1 MTWDVITFGLV
12 LAGFIVLVAWFSELL
27 TRITRIP
34 NIVFYLLF
42 SLLLAPFIFLFG
54 AGLIDQQILELII
67 GLCIAIVVFE
77 GGYSFNRCISTIE
90 SHLPGHRRR
99 DCKPLPFRH
108 LLRRILRLSVIAGII
123 TAIVMTF
130 IFIFI
135 AGFPPILAALAG
147 ALCAITGPTVINPIL
162 RELNIKEDIAETLQG
177 EGELNDPIF
186 GIVAAA
192 IFTAFTIEA
201 IVGTTHLVLIIVLS
215 AVDLVIGILV
225 GLAIGGIGIFLGKYI
240 RPWATIRYGH
250 RFNQTVVV
258 TLDMLG
264 LLCAALI
271 AYGLGK
277 IFGIEAAITATLIAG
292 VLLGQRH
299 RFERHIHNHR
309 TKEELEE
316 LEELIE
322 AEIHTFQLPLTH
334 IAVATIFIVSISF
347 TLPFLVTVAS
357 QINSVLLA
365 LTVVCLLIFVVRPIA
380 IFVAT
385 MRSPLSFREK
395 LFLSFLAPRG
405 VIISALALFFA
416 FDITLHPLGSTN
428 LAATLLW
435 FILVIVFVTVLV
447 QGSLAS
453 WMARKTGVIASEPEE
468 DSELL

>member
-1 MTWDVITFGLV
+1 MAWDIITFGLL

-34 NIVFYLLF
+34 NIVSYLLF
-42 SLLLAPFIFLFG
+42 ALFLAPFIFIFG
-54 AGLIDQQILELII
+54 AGFFDQQILELII
-67 GLCIAIVVFE
+67 GMCLAIVVFE

-108 LLRRILRLSVIAGII
+108 LLGRILRLSVVAGII
-123 TAIVMTF
+123 TAILMTLIFTF
-130 IFIFI
+130 II
-135 AGFPPILAALAG
+135 GFPPILAALAG
-147 ALCAITGPTVINPIL
+147 ALCTITGPTVINPIL
-162 RELNIKEDIAETLQG
+162 RELNIKEDVAESLQG
-177 EGELNDPIF
+177 EGELNDAMF
-186 GIVAAA
+186 GIAAAA

-201 IVGTTHLVLIIVLS
+201 TVGLANLVLIVVLV

-225 GLAIGGIGIFLGKYI
+225 GLAIGGIGIFLGKYV
-240 RPWATIRYGH
+240 RPWATLRYGH
-250 RFNQTVVV
+250 RFNHTVVV

-264 LLCAALI
+264 LLCAALL
-271 AYGLGK
+271 AYGFGEF
-277 IFGIEAAITATLIAG
+277 FGIEAAIVATLVAG

-299 RFERHIHNHR
+299 RFERQIHNHR
-309 TKEELEE
+309 TKEEQDEV
-316 LEELIE
+316 EELIE

-334 IAVATIFIVSISF
+334 IAVATIFIISIAF

-357 QINSVLLA
+357 QLHLVLLA
-365 LTVVCLLIFVVRPIA
+365 LAVVGLLMFVVRPIA

-385 MRSPLSFREK
+385 MRSPFSFREK

-416 FDITLHPLGSTN
+416 FEIALHPLGGGN
-428 LAATLLW
+428 LAAMILW

-447 QGSLAS
+447 QGGLAS
-453 WMARKTGVIASEPEE
+453 WTAKKTNVIAPEPDE
-468 DSELL
+468 DSE